1 MAARTALHVD
11 DVWERLESVKDYVKQ
26 RRQIDLSKRDIDLL
40 LDYRDDRKKLTD
52 ELSARNKELE
62 SIRKMVQYVSKPS
75 VRYVNVSVRT

>member
-1 MAARTALHVD
+1 MAARAALHVD

-26 RRQIDLSKRDIDLL
+26 RRQIDLSKRDIELL
-40 LDYRDDRKKLTD
+40 LDYRDDRKKQTD

-75 VRYVNVSVRT
+75 VRYVNVSVRN

>member
-75 VRYVNVSVRT
+75 VRYSM